1 MEPRDTPSHRTVV
14 PAACTVVLAGG
25 DDVGTSLAEDLPEDC
40 YVIAAD
46 SGLVHAGPLGL
57 VADVVIGDMD
67 SVPLPLLE
75 RAEKAGSEIVR
86 YPADKDATDL
96 DLALSHAKSRST
108 RKVIVVG
115 GHGGRIDH
123 LLANALLLTSDRYS
137 DLELSWWFG
146 HSRIQVV
153 RPGAPVSWHGA
164 VGDVVSLLAV
174 GSTAT
179 GVVTSGLRWAL
190 DGDDVLPGST
200 VGVSNLISSLP
211 AGVSISSGILLAIH
225 ERTHP

>member
-1 MEPRDTPSHRTVV
+1 MEPTTGPSD
-14 PAACTVVLAGG
+14 CTIVLAGG
-25 DDVGTSLAEDLPEDC
+25 DDIGTSLPADLPGDC

-46 SGLVHAGPLGL
+46 SGLVHAAPLGL

-67 SVPLPLLE
+67 SVPPALLE
-75 RAEKAGSEIVR
+75 QAEEAGSEIVR

-96 DLALSHAKSRST
+96 DLALSYAKSRPT
-108 RKVIVVG
+108 KRVIVVG

-137 DLELSWWFG
+137 DLELAWWFED
-146 HSRIQVV
+146 SRIQVV
-153 RPGAPVSWHGA
+153 RPGVPVAWHSA
-164 VGDVVSLLAV
+164 IGDVVSLLAV

-179 GVVTSGLRWAL
+179 GVVTSGLRWSL
-190 DGDDVLPGST
+190 DGDDILPGST

-225 ERTHP
+225 ERTDP